1 MRNNNFNITKKSGE
15 IIPFDV
21 EKLKSSFKRSGAS
34 ESDINDVITNL
45 SEYVYDGITTKKL
58 FQLAYKLLKKK
69 SVEVAGRYRLKDAIM
84 ELGPTGFPFEKFV
97 AELLKYQ
104 GFETEVGT
112 IVQGQ
117 CVTHEVDVIAQ
128 KEGEKI
134 MIECKFHGNTHTK
147 SDVKV
152 ALYIHSR
159 YNDVLKA
166 WKNTDSKGIESYQG
180 WIVTNTRFTEDAMQY
195 AKCVGLQ
202 LVSWDYPFQ
211 GSLRERI
218 DISGLHPI
226 TVLQSITKREKQ
238 KLLDKGFVLCRMLT
252 IENLINCGVNEKS
265 AKKALLEAH
274 KLIVPR

>member
-1 MRNNNFNITKKSGE
+1 
-15 IIPFDV
+15 
-21 EKLKSSFKRSGAS
+21 
-34 ESDINDVITNL
+34 
-45 SEYVYDGITTKKL
+45 
-58 FQLAYKLLKKK
+58 
-69 SVEVAGRYRLKDAIM
+69 
-84 ELGPTGFPFEKFV
+84 
-97 AELLKYQ
+97 
-104 GFETEVGT
+104 
-112 IVQGQ
+112 
-117 CVTHEVDVIAQ
+117 
-128 KEGEKI
+128 
-134 MIECKFHGNTHTK
+134 
-147 SDVKV
+147 
-152 ALYIHSR
+152 
-159 YNDVLKA
+159 
-166 WKNTDSKGIESYQG
+166 
-180 WIVTNTRFTEDAMQY
+180 MQY